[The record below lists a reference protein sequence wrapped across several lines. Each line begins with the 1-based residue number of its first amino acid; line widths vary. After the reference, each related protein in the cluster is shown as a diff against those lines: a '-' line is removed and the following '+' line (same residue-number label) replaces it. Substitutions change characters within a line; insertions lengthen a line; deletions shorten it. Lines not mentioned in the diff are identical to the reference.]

1 MSDNNLW
8 YGYLEAGAK
17 SSPVL
22 MDRRLNTGDPKTLY
36 LFNLN
41 RGEILEYKREI
52 IEPKLRELNQQEQ
65 SYTSELKSA
74 FGKVRSGF
82 IPRVGRASNIAEQ
95 GQLTE
100 TRAANDELDKD
111 DDVLDSIIDSDE
123 ALGDEWEEEEA

>member
-22 MDRRLNTGDPKTLY
+22 LDRRLNTGDPKTLY

-52 IEPKLRELNQQEQ
+52 IEPKLRELNDQEQ
-65 SYTSELKSA
+65 AYTSELKSA
-74 FGKVRSGF
+74 FGKVRGGF
-82 IPRVGRASNIAEQ
+82 IPRAGRASNIAEQ
-95 GQLTE
+95 GQLADTH
-100 TRAANDELDKD
+100 AANDELNKD

-123 ALGDEWEEEEA
+123 ELDDEWEEEEA

>member
-22 MDRRLNTGDPKTLY
+22 MDPRLNTGDPKTMY

-52 IEPKLRELNQQEQ
+52 IEPKLRELNEQEQ
-65 SYTSELKSA
+65 GLCREIQSA

-82 IPRVGRASNIAEQ
+82 IPRGGRASNLAEQ
-95 GQLTE
+95 GRLTDSK
-100 TRAANDELDKD
+100 AANDDAENGDELA
-111 DDVLDSIIDSDE
+111 VLIGDEEMDE
-123 ALGDEWEEEEA
+123 AWEEEEA

>member
-22 MDRRLNTGDPKTLY
+22 MDRRLNTGDSNTLY

-52 IEPKLRELNQQEQ
+52 IEPKLRELNKDEQ
-65 SYTSELKSA
+65 KLSGELKSA
-74 FGKVRSGF
+74 FGKARSGF
-82 IPRVGRASNIAEQ
+82 IPRGNRSASLSEPGPVEAAVK
-95 GQLTE
+95 
-100 TRAANDELDKD
+100 RAANDENEDELNTI
-111 DDVLDSIIDSDE
+111 LDSE
-123 ALGDEWEEEEA
+123 LEDEWEEEEA